1 MYLYQRVAGQS
12 LPDVDIPQGELLLFL
27 CNFVLH
33 DTSKLDKWRVT
44 YYVSILKKLG
54 KKAISKVVRL
64 SLS

>member
-1 MYLYQRVAGQS
+1 MTFQNLNIFCS
-12 LPDVDIPQGELLLFL
+12 LD
-27 CNFVLH
+27 

>member
-1 MYLYQRVAGQS
+1 MLNQNII
-12 LPDVDIPQGELLLFL
+12 LD
-27 CNFVLH
+27 
-33 DTSKLDKWRVT
+33 DTGKLDKWRVT